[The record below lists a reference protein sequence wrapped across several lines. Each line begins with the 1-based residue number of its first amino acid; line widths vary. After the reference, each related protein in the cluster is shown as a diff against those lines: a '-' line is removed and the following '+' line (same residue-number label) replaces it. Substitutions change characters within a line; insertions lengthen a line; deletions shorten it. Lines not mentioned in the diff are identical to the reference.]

1 MFLYFVFER
10 LAIFLTSIILI
21 FTNLSFELELE
32 LFIIVTLNRFLHQ
45 PAVRSGFHIS
55 FTLAYIFLIA
65 FVPSFLKRKVLF
77 QKQLAHELVKLFP
90 K

>member
-21 FTNLSFELELE
+21 FTNLSFELEL
-32 LFIIVTLNRFLHQ
+32 FIIVTLNRLLHP
-45 PAVRSGFHIS
+45 PAGRAGFHIS